1 MAVSLK
7 PNRYW
12 VDVLDEGVWRNVA
25 ATSDESS
32 ACDEFTLQDVGRM
45 RVTRLRHR
53 SWAALVYGILFLIC
67 DIAIA
72 VIIAD
77 TMMDAVMYGFRAE
90 RLSMAGLML
99 MILLVFV
106 AVTVF
111 LLKPDIID
119 STEHLGPPITRLR
132 DGGVIDADITDFIND
147 KEND

>member
-1 MAVSLK
+1 MSLK

-12 VDVLDEGVWRNVA
+12 VDVLDEGVWRTVA
-25 ATSDESS
+25 ATPDESS
-32 ACDEFTLQDVGRM
+32 ACDEFTIQDVGRM

>member
-1 MAVSLK
+1 MSLK

-12 VDVLDEGVWRNVA
+12 VDVLDEGVWRTVM
-25 ATSDESS
+25 ATPDESP

-53 SWAALVYGILFLIC
+53 SWAALVYGIIFLIC

-77 TMMDAVMYGFRAE
+77 TLMDAVMYGFRAE

-111 LLKPDIID
+111 LLRPDIID
-119 STEHLGPPITRLR
+119 ATEYLGPAITRPR
-132 DGGVIDADITDFIND
+132 DGGIVDADINDFIDD
-147 KEND
+147 KEDD

>member
-1 MAVSLK
+1 MSLK

-12 VDVLDEGVWRNVA
+12 VDVLDEGVWRTVA
-25 ATSDESS
+25 ATPDESS
-32 ACDEFTLQDVGRM
+32 AYDEFIIQDVGRM

-53 SWAALVYGILFLIC
+53 SWAALIYGILFLVC

-77 TMMDAVMYGFRAE
+77 TLMDGVMYGFMAA

-99 MILLVFV
+99 MILLVFM

-119 STEHLGPPITRLR
+119 STEYLGPAITRPR
-132 DGGVIDADITDFIND
+132 AGGTVDADINDFIND
-147 KEND
+147 KEDD